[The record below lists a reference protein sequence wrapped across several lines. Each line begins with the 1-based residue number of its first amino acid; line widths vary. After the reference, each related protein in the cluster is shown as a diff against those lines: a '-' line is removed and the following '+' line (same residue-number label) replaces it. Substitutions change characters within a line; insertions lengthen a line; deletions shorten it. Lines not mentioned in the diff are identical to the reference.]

1 MGNCIGTSGPISM
14 RCGQPAAAVAHYFT
28 SKSWIEGTALEQLG
42 EIAKLPGMLSVAGF
56 PDLHPGKYGPVGMAA
71 LASRLYPQ
79 LIGNDIGCG
88 MALFELDLT
97 QRKFKLDKAADMLR
111 GLENI
116 RLDVPDVSQI
126 DRSLELE
133 ISTETLGT
141 IGGGNHFCEIQAVE
155 DLLEEDAGQLL
166 DKQKLYLLVHTGSR
180 DLGAKV
186 FNRTIAVSG
195 GLAEGFD
202 PMSEAGMQW
211 LQLHDLC
218 VEWAKLNRRMI
229 AQRAAVALRTDCRLI
244 ADVPHNLVR
253 ATADGY
259 VHYKGAGAIQ
269 DSAIAPI
276 AGSRAS
282 LSYVVEP
289 LAATAKSH
297 WAISHGAGRK
307 YDRRNM
313 HGRTGSTRSEREALL
328 RNPWG
333 GIAIC
338 DDRKL
343 AIEEAAGAYKN
354 AGQVIS
360 DLADHGLIRPLA
372 SMKPLITYKKVS
384 IDQDEPKKDRMRNR
398 RVSGRH
404 WDV

>member
-1 MGNCIGTSGPISM
+1 MGNSIGTSGPVEV

-28 SKSWIEGTALEQLG
+28 PKSWIEGAALEQL
-42 EIAKLPGMLSVAGF
+42 EEVARLPGMHSLAGF

-71 LASRLYPQ
+71 LTSRLYPQ
-79 LIGNDIGCG
+79 LIGTDIGCG
-88 MALFELDLT
+88 MALFELDLP
-97 QRKFKLDKAADMLR
+97 QRKFKLDKAADTLR
-111 GLENI
+111 DLESIELDAPDIPGIDPPFGLE
-116 RLDVPDVSQI
+116 LGA
-126 DRSLELE
+126 
-133 ISTETLGT
+133 ETLGT
-141 IGGGNHFCEIQAVE
+141 IGGGNHFCEVQAVE
-155 DLLEEDAGQLL
+155 ELLAEDASRLL
-166 DKQKLYLLVHTGSR
+166 DRQKLYLLIHTGSR

-186 FNRTIAVSG
+186 FSRTVAESG
-195 GLAEGFD
+195 AMADGLD
-202 PMSEAGMQW
+202 PVSEAGAQW
-211 LQLHDLC
+211 LTLHDLC
-218 VEWAKLNRRMI
+218 VEWAALNRRMI
-229 AQRAAVALRTDCRLI
+229 AQRAATALRTDVRLI
-244 ADVPHNLVR
+244 ADIPHNLVR
-253 ATADGY
+253 ATANGY

-269 DSAIAPI
+269 GSAIAPI

-289 LAATAKSH
+289 LAAAAKSH

-313 HGRTGSTRSEREALL
+313 HGRIGTTRSEREALL
-328 RNPWG
+328 RNSWG

-354 AGQVIS
+354 AGQVIA

-384 IDQDEPKKDRMRNR
+384 IDHDEPKQDRMRDR
-398 RVSGRH
+398 RASGRR